1 MSEPERAQTGGI
13 GLAVL
18 EGDTARGDILRP
30 AAFLDR
36 DGVLNETIPDPAS
49 GKPESPLRAEDVQLI
64 ATAADGARRLAQAG
78 YVLVCVS
85 NQPAA
90 AKGKVSME
98 ELLAV
103 HDRVLVLLA
112 EEGVQIEASRLCFHH
127 PNGVVEGLT
136 GECDC
141 RKPAPGMLVEAAR
154 SMSLDVGASWMVGDT
169 DTDIEAGQAVGART
183 VLIEYPGSAHKRA
196 GGIRPTLCAPDL
208 ANAAG
213 KILGEA
219 GT

>member
-1 MSEPERAQTGGI
+1 
-13 GLAVL
+13 
-18 EGDTARGDILRP
+18 
-30 AAFLDR
+30 
-36 DGVLNETIPDPAS
+36 LNEAVPDPAS
-49 GKPESPLRAEDVQLI
+49 GKPESPLRVEDIQLI

-103 HDRVLVLLA
+103 HARVLALLA

-127 PNGVVEGLT
+127 PDGVVEGLT

-154 SMSLDVGASWMVGDT
+154 CMSLDVGASWMVGDT
-169 DTDIEAGQAVGART
+169 DTDIEAGQAAGAHT
-183 VLIEYPGSAHKRA
+183 ALIEYPGSAHKRE
-196 GGIRPTLCAPDL
+196 GKVRPTLRAPDL

-219 GT
+219 GK